1 MQQYRKHRETPA
13 VPDLKVLL
21 LDIVVICSAAHA
33 LGWGFRKVGQPRV
46 MGEMLAGILL
56 GPSLLGWLAPH
67 LFRSLFPPGGLA
79 PLYFLSQIGLL
90 LFMFHVGVQLD
101 LDEVRKMGR
110 AVVLTSNISVLV
122 PLMAG
127 SALAIYLYPR
137 LYPRPYPGLSSA
149 NVSLP
154 VFALFMGTAMSI
166 TAFPVLA
173 RILEERNL
181 LQSPVGMVAISCAAV
196 DDITAWCLLAG
207 LIAWVHA
214 GKGASPWFTMA
225 GLIAYLGIMTWV
237 VRPWLARYSA
247 FRPEGAR
254 ANVVLALLFL
264 FLSAWTTERIGIHAL
279 FGAFFAGAILPKSES
294 FSRSLASPIGT
305 ITGVLLLPLFFA
317 TTGLRTSVQLLSGG
331 TLWFYCALIVLVA
344 ILGKLFGCAVAA
356 RASGMSW
363 HNALSVGILMNTR
376 GLIELVIL
384 NVGLD
389 LGVISPTLFS
399 MMVIMAL
406 VTTFMTTPALA
417 LLSRKVP
424 TPVGTQSVCF

>member
-1 MQQYRKHRETPA
+1 M
-13 VPDLKVLL
+13 PDLKVLL
-21 LDIVVICSAAHA
+21 LDIVVICSSAHA
-33 LGWGFRKVGQPRV
+33 LGWGFRKLGQPRV
-46 MGEMLAGILL
+46 IGEMLAGILL

-90 LFMFHVGVQLD
+90 LFMFQVGVQLD
-101 LDEVRKMGR
+101 LDEVQKMGR

-122 PLMAG
+122 PLVAG

-137 LYPRPYPGLSSA
+137 LYPRLSSA

-166 TAFPVLA
+166 TAFPVLV

-181 LQSPVGMVAISCAAV
+181 LQSPVGIVAISCAAV

-214 GKGASPWFTMA
+214 GKGASPWFTLA
-225 GLIAYLGIMTWV
+225 GLIAYLAIMTWV
-237 VRPWLARYSA
+237 VRPLLARYAA
-247 FRPEGAR
+247 FRQEGSR
-254 ANVVLALLFL
+254 ATVALALLFL

-279 FGAFFAGAILPKSES
+279 FGAFFAGAILPRSETL
-294 FSRSLASPIGT
+294 SRSLASPIGT

-344 ILGKLFGCAVAA
+344 ILGKLFGCAGAA

-363 HNALSVGILMNTR
+363 NNALSVGILMNTR

-417 LLSRKVP
+417 LLSQRVP
-424 TPVGTQSVCF
+424 TSVGTQSVCF

>member
-1 MQQYRKHRETPA
+1 

-21 LDIVVICSAAHA
+21 LDIVVVCSVAHA
-33 LGWGFRKVGQPRV
+33 LGWAFRRLGQPRV

-56 GPSLLGWLAPH
+56 GPSLLGWLAP
-67 LFRSLFPPGGLA
+67 LVFRSLFPPGGLA

-90 LFMFHVGVQLD
+90 LFMFQVGVGLD
-101 LDEVRKMGR
+101 LDQVRKMGH
-110 AVVLTSNISVLV
+110 ALVLTSNISVFV
-122 PLMAG
+122 PLVAG
-127 SALAIYLYPR
+127 STLAIYLYPR
-137 LYPRPYPGLSSA
+137 LSTA

-181 LQSPVGMVAISCAAV
+181 LHSPVGMVAISCAAV

-214 GKGASPWFTMA
+214 GKGASLWFTLA

-237 VRPWLARYSA
+237 VRPLLARYSA
-247 FRPEGAR
+247 FRQEGSSGTVA
-254 ANVVLALLFL
+254 LALLFL

-279 FGAFFAGAILPKSES
+279 FGAFFAGAISPRNES

-317 TTGLRTSVQLLSGG
+317 TTGLRTSVQLLRGG

-344 ILGKLFGCAVAA
+344 ILGKLCGCAGAA

-363 HNALSVGILMNTR
+363 NNALSVGILMNTR

-417 LLSRKVP
+417 LLPQKV
-424 TPVGTQSVCF
+424 TTSVGTQSVCF

>member
-1 MQQYRKHRETPA
+1 
-13 VPDLKVLL
+13 
-21 LDIVVICSAAHA
+21 
-33 LGWGFRKVGQPRV
+33 
-46 MGEMLAGILL
+46 MLAGILL
-56 GPSLLGWLAPH
+56 GPSLLGWLAPSV
-67 LFRSLFPPGGLA
+67 FASLFPPDGLA

-90 LFMFHVGVQLD
+90 LFMFQVGVGLD
-101 LDEVRKMGR
+101 LHEVRKMGR

-122 PLMAG
+122 PLVVG
-127 SALAIYLYPR
+127 STLAIYLYPR
-137 LYPRPYPGLSSA
+137 LSSGKIP
-149 NVSLP
+149 LP
-154 VFALFMGTAMSI
+154 EFALFMGTAMSI

-181 LQSPVGMVAISCAAV
+181 LQTPVGMVAISCAAV

-207 LIAWVHA
+207 LIAWVHT
-214 GKGASPWFTMA
+214 GTETSPWFTLA
-225 GLIAYLGIMTWV
+225 GLIAYLVVMTWV
-237 VRPWLARYSA
+237 VRPLLGRYSG
-247 FRPEGAR
+247 FKREGSRETLA
-254 ANVVLALLFL
+254 LALLFL
-264 FLSAWTTERIGIHAL
+264 FLSAWATERIGIHAL
-279 FGAFFAGAILPKSES
+279 FGAFFAGAILPRSEN
-294 FSRSLASPIGT
+294 FSRNLTSHLGT

-317 TTGLRTSVQLLSGG
+317 TTGLRTSVHLLGGG

-363 HNALSVGILMNTR
+363 DNALSVGVLMNTR

-406 VTTFMTTPALA
+406 VTTFMTTPVLS
-417 LLSRKVP
+417 LLSRRVNASVEP
-424 TPVGTQSVCF
+424 RPVSS